1 MGLPAI
7 DTDDR
12 LMTGERAAEDA
23 DEPSFG
29 MNALYILLLEGDTD
43 RVLDAIA
50 SVLGRK
56 DPQAQAFARLWKT
69 LDDTLR
75 SEARLTSHEP
85 QYVLDCAWQAFGKAE
100 IWQKTALRNTPKA
113 ARPTTGSTPR
123 CACSATRPAANRTA

>member
-1 MGLPAI
+1 
-7 DTDDR
+7 
-12 LMTGERAAEDA
+12 
-23 DEPSFG
+23 

-75 SEARLTSHEP
+75 SEDA
-85 QYVLDCAWQAFGKAE
+85 
-100 IWQKTALRNTPKA
+100 
-113 ARPTTGSTPR
+113 
-123 CACSATRPAANRTA
+123 

>member
-1 MGLPAI
+1 
-7 DTDDR
+7 
-12 LMTGERAAEDA
+12 
-23 DEPSFG
+23 

-75 SEARLTSHEP
+75 SGGTPDIPTNRNTCSTVHGRRSAKPKSGRKRR
-85 QYVLDCAWQAFGKAE
+85 CA
-100 IWQKTALRNTPKA
+100 TTPKA
-113 ARPTTGSTPR
+113 RGNDRLDTAMRLFSY
-123 CACSATRPAANRTA
+123 ASAANRTA

>member
-1 MGLPAI
+1 
-7 DTDDR
+7 
-12 LMTGERAAEDA
+12 MTGERAAEDA

-85 QYVLDCAWQAFGKAE
+85 QYMLDCAWQAFGKAE
-100 IWQKTALRNTPKA
+100 IWQKTALQL
-113 ARPTTGSTPR
+113 S
-123 CACSATRPAANRTA
+123 

>member
-1 MGLPAI
+1 
-7 DTDDR
+7 
-12 LMTGERAAEDA
+12 
-23 DEPSFG
+23 

-75 SEARLTSHEP
+75 YGGTS
-85 QYVLDCAWQAFGKAE
+85 
-100 IWQKTALRNTPKA
+100 
-113 ARPTTGSTPR
+113 
-123 CACSATRPAANRTA
+123 